1 MPKAE
6 AAVLKALEID
16 ELYLRLGQKDWAFD
30 WFDKASKARSGSLI
44 WLFVELKP
52 NDPLRSDPR
61 FQDLV
66 RRMLNGNGR
75 EARRSFGLVTE
86 QSNEKEI
93 GRDARA
99 WVRSDGG
106 RRHRKC
112 G

>member
-1 MPKAE
+1 MPKDE
-6 AAVLKALEID
+6 TAVLKELEND
-16 ELYLRLGQKDWAFD
+16 ELFFRVGQKEWGVGLFS
-30 WFDKASKARSGSLI
+30 KASKARSGSLI